1 MGNERR
7 SLRPKGSDKTLDCC
21 IWFGIK
27 IKKFFSKILSRKK
40 EGIEEHTVAKK
51 IPKGVRNYCPV

>member
-1 MGNERR
+1 MNEGLYVPRD
-7 SLRPKGSDKTLDCC
+7 LKTLDCC